1 MVSEQ
6 TDQNIVTFFSF
17 LVFQGFR
24 AFTREDWMD
33 VTAAQTDP
41 CLPFLPYGIKYEI
54 FDTHVSLNY
63 IK

>member
-1 MVSEQ
+1 
-6 TDQNIVTFFSF
+6 
-17 LVFQGFR
+17 
-24 AFTREDWMD
+24 MD

-41 CLPFLPYGIKYEI
+41 CLPSLPYGIKYEI

>member
-1 MVSEQ
+1 
-6 TDQNIVTFFSF
+6 
-17 LVFQGFR
+17 
-24 AFTREDWMD
+24 MD

-63 IK
+63 IKRHKGIIKYCMRYF